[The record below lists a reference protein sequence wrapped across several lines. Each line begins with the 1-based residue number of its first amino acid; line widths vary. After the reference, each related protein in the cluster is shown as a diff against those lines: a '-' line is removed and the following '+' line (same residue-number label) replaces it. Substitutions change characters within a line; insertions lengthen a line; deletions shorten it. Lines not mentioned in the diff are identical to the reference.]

1 LIDWTQEIQVIERFI
16 RAVTKPFNGAFTF
29 VGDQKITI
37 WDAQV
42 FDLQDFGYEH
52 VQPGVV
58 AAVFENGKFLVKCF
72 GGLLLVNSYDTGIEI
87 NPGQKFGNNGLI
99 IKQFERN
106 SLGFF
111 DVVNH
116 HQ

>member
-1 LIDWTQEIQVIERFI
+1 DVQVIERFI

-29 VGDQKITI
+29 AGDQKITI

-42 FDLQDFGYEH
+42 FDLNDFGYEKLP
-52 VQPGVV
+52 PGSV

-72 GGLLLVNSYDTGIEI
+72 GGLLLVNHYETDKIV
-87 NPGQKFGNNGLI
+87 QKSQIFDNNGLT

-111 DVVNH
+111 DVAH
-116 HQ
+116 PQP